1 MVNNP
6 TVAPSIAHLL
16 PLPILLAIF
25 ATICSNN
32 DQREKNGVQCKKKFY
47 KICIPRAKIVQI
59 VWPFCKARDKYY

>member
-1 MVNNP
+1 MSLNNMVNNP

-32 DQREKNGVQCKKKFY
+32 DQREKMVCNAKKSSTKFAFQEL
-47 KICIPRAKIVQI
+47 K
-59 VWPFCKARDKYY
+59 